1 MKETPPPPQPN
12 RAEAMEK
19 SEENEMMFSSQL
31 PDKVGTCEEQL
42 MLNIAKAKAVSHFCG
57 YSFHV
62 RKTYAGYFIFRK

>member
-1 MKETPPPPQPN
+1 
-12 RAEAMEK
+12 MEK
-19 SEENEMMFSSQL
+19 SEGNRNVVSFAMTGKAGM
-31 PDKVGTCEEQL
+31 CEEQL

>member
-1 MKETPPPPQPN
+1 MLFP
-12 RAEAMEK
+12 
-19 SEENEMMFSSQL
+19 SQL